1 MDRLGIGYD
10 AIDKWLLDRYQ
21 LPPHD
26 RWRVRTA
33 VFQGRQV
40 SDATLAPAAHGLA
53 TRVLTGGFRV
63 LRLSQVLGWVD
74 LMVATGLAGAGL
86 VLLITSHHAEG
97 LVLGVI
103 SLVGSGLFHVRGCD
117 ARATVPTA
125 DSAQRG
131 EGPATQPGRHVGRP
145 GETLTK
151 ERGASWSAQVMPLA
165 ACRFWSREHSCHL
178 ARGSQAWPGC
188 VAA

>member
-1 MDRLGIGYD
+1 MAWALALVVVIGVGLPLAAWWFTRRLPARRRSVDRLGIGYD

-40 SDATLAPAAHGLA
+40 SDATLAPAVHGLA

-103 SLVGSGLFHVRGCD
+103 SLVSSGLFMFAGVM
-117 ARATVPTA
+117 RALRFP
-125 DSAQRG
+125 Q
-131 EGPATQPGRHVGRP
+131 QIRHNVVKALQLNQDG
-145 GETLTK
+145 T
-151 ERGASWSAQVMPLA
+151 
-165 ACRFWSREHSCHL
+165 
-178 ARGSQAWPGC
+178 
-188 VAA
+188 